1 MRDRILLRQLQS
13 LPLHAKITL
22 AEQRIM
28 EWYKHFDGNV
38 YISFSGGKDS
48 TVLTHLVHGIYPD
61 VPLVFANTGLEY
73 PEIRR
78 FAESMGAEPIYP
90 RMRFDQVISKYGYPL
105 ISKEVSE
112 AIYYARKIIAKSP
125 ESLDSPERE
134 RERESTAL
142 RAEQDRAART
152 TGRYAEN
159 CRTEQQSGEEQTS
172 RTRSRISGIHSAAK
186 RDELHGRPRERER
199 ERDEKSSD
207 SENSCSANS
216 QFNKEKWL
224 PLCQE
229 TQFAIS
235 HLCCDI
241 MKKRPFAAYS
251 HKTHRYPYIGSMADE
266 SRLRA
271 QAWIRHGCNAFDGQ
285 KKTSQ
290 PMSLWTEQ
298 DVLQYIR
305 KYEIEI
311 CSVYG
316 EVMSVD
322 SNGLFYDPMPG
333 IDCKLKCTGCQRT
346 GCIWCA
352 LGAQFDKGLSR
363 YQRLAITHPKQYEY
377 CMNGGQWVDN
387 PRYDPSAPVMEGDW
401 KNWNPK
407 KIWVPSKKGLGMRKV
422 FEDVNQLYG
431 KDFIRYE

>member
-13 LPLHAKITL
+13 LPLQAKITL

-112 AIYYARKIIAKSP
+112 AIYYARKIIAKNQ
-125 ESLDSPERE
+125 ESLDSPE

-142 RAEQDRAART
+142 RAEQDRTARA

-172 RTRSRISGIHSAAK
+172 RTRSRIQGIHSAAK

-199 ERDEKSSD
+199 ETKSPQIPKTAARQIAS
-207 SENSCSANS
+207 STKRNGFRSVRKHSLLSA
-216 QFNKEKWL
+216 
-224 PLCQE
+224 
-229 TQFAIS
+229 TY
-235 HLCCDI
+235 
-241 MKKRPFAAYS
+241 AA
-251 HKTHRYPYIGSMADE
+251 
-266 SRLRA
+266 
-271 QAWIRHGCNAFDGQ
+271 
-285 KKTSQ
+285 TS
-290 PMSLWTEQ
+290 
-298 DVLQYIR
+298 
-305 KYEIEI
+305 
-311 CSVYG
+311 
-316 EVMSVD
+316 
-322 SNGLFYDPMPG
+322 
-333 IDCKLKCTGCQRT
+333 
-346 GCIWCA
+346 
-352 LGAQFDKGLSR
+352 
-363 YQRLAITHPKQYEY
+363 
-377 CMNGGQWVDN
+377 
-387 PRYDPSAPVMEGDW
+387 
-401 KNWNPK
+401 
-407 KIWVPSKKGLGMRKV
+407 
-422 FEDVNQLYG
+422 
-431 KDFIRYE
+431 

>member
-13 LPLHAKITL
+13 LPLQAKITL

-112 AIYYARKIIAKSP
+112 AIYYARKIIAKNQ

-134 RERESTAL
+134 RVPHFVRSRTELRGQRDDTQRIAARNNRMAKSKPHELDPGYQESTVPQ
-142 RAEQDRAART
+142 RGT
-152 TGRYAEN
+152 N
-159 CRTEQQSGEEQTS
+159 CT
-172 RTRSRISGIHSAAK
+172 A
-186 RDELHGRPRERER
+186 DR

-316 EVMSVD
+316 EVMAVD
-322 SNGLFYDPMPG
+322 ANGLFYDPMPG

-363 YQRLAITHPKQYEY
+363 YQRLAITHPKQYEWI
-377 CMNGGQWVDN
+377 MKPWDDG
-387 PRYDPSAPVMEGDW
+387 
-401 KNWNPK
+401 
-407 KIWVPSKKGLGMRKV
+407 GLGYKEVIDWINEHGNLNIM
-422 FEDVNQLYG
+422 Y
-431 KDFIRYE
+431 

>member
-13 LPLHAKITL
+13 LPLQAKITL

-142 RAEQDRAART
+142 RAEQDRTART

-159 CRTEQQSGEEQTS
+159 CRTERQSGEEQTS
-172 RTRSRISGIHSAAK
+172 RTRSRIANNTLTLNRWDGTSVNFSKATWQTGSWSSGRLTVKAKQQNGEEETEVSSLARNLTTGTRSWSGNICTVPIRAYYGGTPPTYEDTGFDVTVDATARYNAGFDAVSGNDITLQGNGTSPQSSKPSFSAVWETLTSGKKKVSAYIWAK
-186 RDELHGRPRERER
+186 H
-199 ERDEKSSD
+199 
-207 SENSCSANS
+207 
-216 QFNKEKWL
+216 
-224 PLCQE
+224 
-229 TQFAIS
+229 
-235 HLCCDI
+235 
-241 MKKRPFAAYS
+241 
-251 HKTHRYPYIGSMADE
+251 
-266 SRLRA
+266 
-271 QAWIRHGCNAFDGQ
+271 
-285 KKTSQ
+285 
-290 PMSLWTEQ
+290 
-298 DVLQYIR
+298 
-305 KYEIEI
+305 
-311 CSVYG
+311 
-316 EVMSVD
+316 
-322 SNGLFYDPMPG
+322 SNGSWY
-333 IDCKLKCTGCQRT
+333 KLRSFSFTE
-346 GCIWCA
+346 
-352 LGAQFDKGLSR
+352 
-363 YQRLAITHPKQYEY
+363 P
-377 CMNGGQWVDN
+377 
-387 PRYDPSAPVMEGDW
+387 
-401 KNWNPK
+401 
-407 KIWVPSKKGLGMRKV
+407 
-422 FEDVNQLYG
+422 
-431 KDFIRYE
+431 